1 MKSFIP
7 VCFTMLLIC
16 MAGPVSADLHSGVVS
31 LRGAI
36 VNDSCNINTLN
47 MSVVFNCYNP
57 ASGRSVAA
65 SVNLMSSDSRGALP
79 AEVKMHWY
87 NPEKTKGVIYVAYL

>member
-1 MKSFIP
+1 MKSFISI
-7 VCFTMLLIC
+7 CFTMLLIC
-16 MAGPVSADLHSGVVS
+16 MAGPVSADLNSGVVS
-31 LRGAI
+31 FRGAI
-36 VNDSCNINTLN
+36 VNDSCNINTVN
-47 MSVVFNCYNP
+47 MSVVFNCYDP

-65 SVNLMSSDSRGALP
+65 SANLMNSDSLEALP